1 MSSGLGRIE
10 DPFSVCLSKRDC
22 LQSGWAV
29 GADGVVAF
37 GGGDAKP
44 LLLPSKELIQETL
57 SYAKE
62 LERIV

>member
-1 MSSGLGRIE
+1 MSSGLGRR
-10 DPFSVCLSKRDC
+10 DRRPFSLSV
-22 LQSGWAV
+22 WAV

>member
-1 MSSGLGRIE
+1 MSSGLGRR
-10 DPFSVCLSKRDC
+10 DRRPFSERDTV
-22 LQSGWAV
+22 WAV

>member
-1 MSSGLGRIE
+1 MARERS
-10 DPFSVCLSKRDC
+10 
-22 LQSGWAV
+22 WAV

>member
-10 DPFSVCLSKRDC
+10 DPFPSVC
-22 LQSGWAV
+22 QNATV

>member
-1 MSSGLGRIE
+1 MNPALDIVR
-10 DPFSVCLSKRDC
+10 PPHTV
-22 LQSGWAV
+22 WAV

>member
-1 MSSGLGRIE
+1 MLGSDAELGEFADAR
-10 DPFSVCLSKRDC
+10 
-22 LQSGWAV
+22 GWAV

-44 LLLPSKELIQETL
+44 LLLPSKLIQETL

>member
-1 MSSGLGRIE
+1 MSSVLGRIE
-10 DPFSVCLSKRDC
+10 DPFPSVC
-22 LQSGWAV
+22 QNATVWAV